1 MSFMKPDTTNG
12 IGSEKS
18 SEPIDILNIIQNACG
33 IMSGIVTINNVT
45 LRKYNGILIIIVNG
59 TLIY

>member
-18 SEPIDILNIIQNACG
+18 SEPIDIFSIIQNACG
-33 IMSGIVTINNVT
+33 IISGMVIMNNAI
-45 LRKYNGILIIIVNG
+45 LSKYNGILIIIVNS

>member
-18 SEPIDILNIIQNACG
+18 SEPIDILSIIQNACG

-45 LRKYNGILIIIVNG
+45 LSKYNGILIIIVNS